1 MSERTRACEAPG
13 IRMTF
18 DSAAVRATKG
28 KIMKPFNEITHDAG
42 FDWARDHQDVVIVD
56 RHPPAQP
63 PRTGPPATRD
73 CQSRLF

>member
-1 MSERTRACEAPG
+1 
-13 IRMTF
+13 
-18 DSAAVRATKG
+18 
-28 KIMKPFNEITHDAG
+28 MKPFNEITHDAG